1 MVSCGKCNGANA
13 ESAKFCVHCG
23 AKVELPPPAA
33 AGASFKR
40 EYDEERQKN
49 AGLQSRLSQIEAEL
63 RTEKAKTARLEGEV
77 SSLRSSS
84 SASAAA
90 SPRAPPL
97 RSFRRFRSF
106 LIF

>member
-23 AKVELPPPAA
+23 AKIELLPPSQ

-49 AGLQSRLSQIEAEL
+49 AALQTRLSQMEAEL
-63 RTEKAKTARLEGEV
+63 RTERANYAQLQRN
-77 SSLRSSS
+77 
-84 SASAAA
+84 APSAAA
-90 SPRAPPL
+90 SSPRSPPSSTL
-97 RSFRRFRSF
+97 FSPN
-106 LIF
+106 

>member
-23 AKVELPPPAA
+23 AKIELPPPS

-49 AGLQSRLSQIEAEL
+49 AALQTRLSQIEAEL
-63 RTEKAKTARLEGEV
+63 RTEKAKTARLEGDMAQLRNV
-77 SSLRSSS
+77 S
-84 SASAAA
+84 SAAA
-90 SPRAPPL
+90 SSPRSPPIF
-97 RSFRRFRSF
+97 SFHR
-106 LIF
+106 IIN